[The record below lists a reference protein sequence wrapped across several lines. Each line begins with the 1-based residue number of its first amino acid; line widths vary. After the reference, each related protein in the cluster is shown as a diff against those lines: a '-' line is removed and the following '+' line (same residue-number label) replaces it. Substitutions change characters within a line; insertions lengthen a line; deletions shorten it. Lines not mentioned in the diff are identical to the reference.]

1 MNISKRN
8 TLLIIA
14 LVLLIAGTY
23 VFLASRSPIMQPSPL
38 EESET
43 TSTTTEIQDT
53 PGIVSGNTPH
63 SVPQASGTAV
73 TFVNADDV
81 SLSIVFSE
89 ESLVLNG
96 LGYVN
101 TKLPQVISAS
111 GARYENS
118 DGLEVWNKGDEIT
131 VSKNGRVIFQGAV
144 VNAKGLS
151 PQLAGTQWKL
161 ESVINEE
168 GKRVVPQR
176 VEIFTLAFG
185 TDGKLSG
192 TTDCNNFSGG
202 YTFEDGMLTLGT
214 VAQTL
219 MYCEGSQE
227 QEFITALKTGSLA
240 VSFKNTDTLVLKIPN
255 EPISLTLMRDEE

>member
-14 LVLLIAGTY
+14 LVLLVASTY
-23 VFLASRSPIMQPSPL
+23 VLFASRSHMQPSPL

-43 TSTTTEIQDT
+43 TSTTTETQDAPDT
-53 PGIVSGNTPH
+53 VSGNTSN
-63 SVPQASGTAV
+63 SVPQAGATTV
-73 TFVNADDV
+73 TFVNEDDT
-81 SLSIVFSE
+81 SISIVFSE

-101 TKLPQVISAS
+101 TKVPQVISAS

-131 VSKNGRVIFQGAV
+131 VSKNGKVIFQGAV

-151 PQLAGTQWKL
+151 PQLAGTEWRL

-219 MYCEGSQE
+219 MFCEGSQE

-255 EPISLTLMRDEE
+255 APISLTLVRDEQ